1 LDTPK
6 VQGGG
11 GRGQGGGGGGENQTS
26 PIDTQWATGGQSST
40 LMPSKGGELSG
51 GGLGSKLN
59 DRRNNNNLRQ
69 SIESMNNMSIESNSF
84 GTAKATMPSR
94 SNVPLS
100 LALGGASQQ
109 YLFDQSMGTMLSPAA
124 EQLAKI
130 SALFK
135 SGNIST
141 EQRSLMKDHLYLSL
155 SQDSML

>member
-1 LDTPK
+1 
-6 VQGGG
+6 
-11 GRGQGGGGGGENQTS
+11 
-26 PIDTQWATGGQSST
+26 
-40 LMPSKGGELSG
+40 
-51 GGLGSKLN
+51 
-59 DRRNNNNLRQ
+59 
-69 SIESMNNMSIESNSF
+69 
-84 GTAKATMPSR
+84 MPSR

-135 SGNIST
+135 SGNNST